1 MPCILCPDGSCPSDC
16 PALDLFPSEEPYKEQ
31 SIVLAKKLMAVGFKL
46 EFIKDCLR
54 AAKVSGGLAA
64 QKDFVLKIIM
74 GHEAMSSSL
83 GKDVATKKRMIAK
96 LKDVVNAEC
105 KEVMEAIEAQFKIH
119 ELVEYVVDINAALR
133 RCTNWI
139 KRWQNMFTT

>member
-1 MPCILCPDGSCPSDC
+1 MPCVLCPDGSCPSDC

-31 SIVLAKKLMAVGFKL
+31 SIALAKKLMV
-46 EFIKDCLR
+46 
-54 AAKVSGGLAA
+54 
-64 QKDFVLKIIM
+64 IIM
-74 GHEAMSSSL
+74 VHEAMSSSL

-119 ELVEYVVDINAALR
+119 ELVEDVVDNAELR
-133 RCTNWI
+133 
-139 KRWQNMFTT
+139 